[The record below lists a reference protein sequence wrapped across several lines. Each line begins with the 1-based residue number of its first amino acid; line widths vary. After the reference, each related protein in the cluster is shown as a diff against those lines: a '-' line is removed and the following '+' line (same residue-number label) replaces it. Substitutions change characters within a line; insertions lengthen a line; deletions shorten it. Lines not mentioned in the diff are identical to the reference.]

1 MSKKMIW
8 HPASELPPLHEES
21 FEDDGT
27 VYRSMVSDWMLVLD
41 KDAANDVYGSPARI
55 AHYVQSGDY
64 DQWEDGGGLCCNVTH
79 WMPLPEPPREVHH
92 G

>member
-1 MSKKMIW
+1 MNKMIW

-27 VYRSMVSDWMLVLD
+27 VYRSMVSNQVIAFLD
-41 KDAANDVYGSPARI
+41 DGQMAVVKLDQSKIEEIWFDDYGNNYNDRI
-55 AHYVQSGDY
+55 
-64 DQWEDGGGLCCNVTH
+64 TH
-79 WMPLPEPPREVHH
+79 WMPLPELPREVRH